1 MNRLTCLT
9 FSLLVLTIP
18 CMAQQSKAAAV
29 PKVVFVC
36 EHGAAKSIMAA
47 AEFERL
53 AKQKG
58 VAFEIISRGTNPDA
72 EVAGSIRQHLLE
84 DGIDIGSAKPA
95 KVSAKD
101 LEGATTVV
109 TFGPDLSSLLPKG
122 AKLLDWS
129 ATPSPSQD
137 YRAARERI
145 VKQLETLVET
155 MQKAEHP
162 K

>member
-1 MNRLTCLT
+1 MTCLT
-9 FSLLVLTIP
+9 LSLLAITIP
-18 CMAQQSKAAAV
+18 CVAQQSKAAAR

-36 EHGAAKSIMAA
+36 EHGSAKSVMAA

-58 VAFEIISRGTNPDA
+58 VAFEIISRGTVPDA
-72 EVAGSIRQHLLE
+72 EVAAPIRQHLLA
-84 DGIDIGSAKPA
+84 DGMDIGSAKPS

-109 TFGPDLSSLLPKG
+109 TFGPDLSSLMPKG

-129 ATPSPSQD
+129 ATPSPGKD
-137 YRAARERI
+137 YQTARDYI
-145 VKQLETLVET
+145 VRQLGTLVEII
-155 MQKAEHP
+155 QKAEH
-162 K
+162 

>member
-1 MNRLTCLT
+1 MNRFTCLIL
-9 FSLLVLTIP
+9 SLLALTIP
-18 CMAQQSKAAAV
+18 CAAQQSKAAV
-29 PKVVFVC
+29 VQKVVFVC
-36 EHGAAKSIMAA
+36 EHGAAKSVMAA
-47 AEFERL
+47 AEFGKL

-58 VAFEIISRGTNPDA
+58 VAFEIISRGTVPDA
-72 EVAGSIRQHLLE
+72 EVAVRIRQHLLA
-84 DGIDIGSAKPA
+84 DGMDIGSAKPA

-109 TFGPDLSSLLPKG
+109 TFGPDLSALLPKG

-137 YRAARERI
+137 YRAAREYI
-145 VKQLETLVET
+145 VKQLETLVES